1 MVITPL
7 VQRDAPLLNV
17 QSQFKVFFFS
27 VWFRYLEYNDFAMF
41 PDGLF
46 EDTFSLQYL
55 WVQLRRPNNR
65 NKKYVNENIDENC
78 QKEIR
83 NFTYHCIYTTSL
95 HSDSS
100 LEV

>member
-1 MVITPL
+1 MDCLKT
-7 VQRDAPLLNV
+7 
-17 QSQFKVFFFS
+17 
-27 VWFRYLEYNDFAMF
+27 
-41 PDGLF
+41 LF
-46 EDTFSLQYL
+46 LFNTCKSNYED
-55 WVQLRRPNNR
+55 R
-65 NKKYVNENIDENC
+65 NKKYVKENIEENC